1 MGTKQSG
8 AAVPTMDA
16 SLGRAH
22 ATSVIGLGRAIEL
35 AVNRTGLTPTRFRAL
50 ALVDAG
56 ITSGSVLAS
65 FLAVRPPTVTTVMAG
80 LVDDGLVRRV
90 RSVEDRRRVD
100 HELTD
105 AGREVLDRAHA
116 AADEALARLLERLPE
131 TDRAA
136 AVDGLTLWRHALDAT
151 RSRAG
156 DAG

>member
-1 MGTKQSG
+1 MQAKDSS
-8 AAVPTMDA
+8 APVVVE

-105 AGREVLDRAHA
+105 AGRDVLARAHA
-116 AADEALARLLERLPE
+116 AADEALARLLDRLPE
-131 TDRAA
+131 ADRGV
-136 AVDGLTLWRHALDAT
+136 AVHGLTLWRQALDAS
-151 RSRAG
+151 RSRDGAAG
-156 DAG
+156 